1 MTDGSDGMTTVLMMR
16 SRRRTAIVAPT
27 MSLINASSII
37 LDMFDDDKASA
48 FEFGSRKDAWQ

>member
-1 MTDGSDGMTTVLMMR
+1 MTNGSDGMTKVLRM

-48 FEFGSRKDAWQ
+48 FEFGSRKNAWQ

>member
-1 MTDGSDGMTTVLMMR
+1 MTGGSDGMPKVLRM

-37 LDMFDDDKASA
+37 LDMFDDDKASVY
-48 FEFGSRKDAWQ
+48 EFGSRKNARQ